1 MTTPVPSAPVG
12 PLLRALLEALES
24 VVSRDQTK
32 FLLRNALLIGKLER
46 VPEQPEAFARF
57 VYGPLTEALRT
68 AGDGVAELVVEQLGY
83 VLRLVSPALRR
94 QATGTSDESDE
105 LSGERETLPPP
116 DPKSS
121 GPRRT
126 DLATALRED
135 ETPLV
140 APVLFPGRGAN
151 DSGTLPKRPIARVTS
166 PGIPA
171 RASSPSG
178 GGARSSRPSYEEV
191 RASSSGPRA
200 IATDVIVV
208 SFDPK
213 LVMDVETRMAGR
225 SRVRA
230 AVTVEDLREALSRVA
245 SQRIAIVLDTG
256 VPSIDVATFARL
268 GSELPAHAHVVL
280 WGTDERQRQRL
291 ASHFPQARAW
301 VASGGAESPVDL
313 LLATDSR

>member
-1 MTTPVPSAPVG
+1 M
-12 PLLRALLEALES
+12 
-24 VVSRDQTK
+24 SRDQTK
-32 FLLRNALLIGKLER
+32 FLLRNALLIAKLER
-46 VPEQPEAFARF
+46 VPEQPEAFGRF
-57 VYGPLTEALRT
+57 VYGPLTQALST
-68 AGDGVAELVVEQLGY
+68 AGDGVGELVVEQLGH

-94 QATGTSDESDE
+94 QATGTMDDADE

-126 DLATALRED
+126 DLATALRDSTED
-135 ETPLV
+135 TPLV
-140 APVLFPGRGAN
+140 APVLFPGRAN
-151 DSGTLPKRPIARVTS
+151 DSGTVPKRPIARVTS
-166 PGIPA
+166 PGLPPA
-171 RASSPSG
+171 RASSP

-200 IATDVIVV
+200 VATDVIVV
-208 SFDPK
+208 SLDPK
-213 LVMDVETRMAGR
+213 LVVDVETRMAGK

-230 AVTVEDLREALSRVA
+230 VVTVDDLREALSRVA

-268 GSELPAHAHVVL
+268 GSELPPHTHVVL

-291 ASHFPQARAW
+291 VSLFPQARAW
-301 VASGGAESPVDL
+301 VASGPAESPVDL
-313 LLATDSR
+313 LLATNDR